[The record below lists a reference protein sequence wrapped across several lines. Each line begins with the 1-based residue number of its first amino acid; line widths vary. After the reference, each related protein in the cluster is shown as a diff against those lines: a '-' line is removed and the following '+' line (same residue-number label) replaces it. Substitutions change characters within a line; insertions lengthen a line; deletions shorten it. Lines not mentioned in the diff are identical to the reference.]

1 MNVTVLLL
9 VLSSALVN
17 AYWNFILKKS
27 INKGADKILL
37 YWLSNVTGVIIYFV
51 LFIFLIINYKISYEG
66 FVLAI
71 LCGLFFSIYI
81 FSLSKSYELSD
92 LSHAYPLSKTT
103 PLFTLLIGIFYLN
116 ENITATAFVG
126 IALVIFGVYAIHL
139 KSFRFKD
146 FLNPILKSKGSI
158 FALLTAIISAMYGL
172 IFKISTTKINP
183 FIFVYMSYF
192 FMLIFYTPFLF
203 LKSKS
208 IISQIKKYRKEIIK
222 IGVLDML
229 GAYLLIA
236 ALALSQLSYVF
247 ALRQIGVLFNVIG
260 GTYFFKEKHG
270 KARLIASLIMIFGIF
285 LIIINT

>member
-1 MNVTVLLL
+1 MNIAVLLL
-9 VLSSALVN
+9 VLSSALSN
-17 AYWNFILKKS
+17 AYWNFTLKSS

-37 YWLSNVTGVIIYFV
+37 YWLSSVAGIIFYFI
-51 LFIFLIINYKISYEG
+51 LFIFLVRNYKISQEG
-66 FVLAI
+66 VILAA
-71 LCGLFFSIYI
+71 LCGLFFALYT

-116 ENITATAFVG
+116 ENITATAFAG

-139 KSFRFKD
+139 KSFRLKG
-146 FLNPILKSKGSI
+146 FLKPMLKRKGSI
-158 FALLTAIISAMYGL
+158 FALLTAIISAIYGL
-172 IFKISTTKINP
+172 IYKISTTAINP

-192 FMLIFYTPFLF
+192 FLLIFYMPFLF

-208 IISQIKKYRKEIIK
+208 IISQIKKYRKDLIK

-247 ALRQIGVLFNVIG
+247 ALRQIGVLFNVVG
-260 GTYFFKEKHG
+260 GIYFFKEKHG
-270 KARLIASLIMIFGIF
+270 KTRLIASVIMIIGIF
-285 LIIINT
+285 LISINT